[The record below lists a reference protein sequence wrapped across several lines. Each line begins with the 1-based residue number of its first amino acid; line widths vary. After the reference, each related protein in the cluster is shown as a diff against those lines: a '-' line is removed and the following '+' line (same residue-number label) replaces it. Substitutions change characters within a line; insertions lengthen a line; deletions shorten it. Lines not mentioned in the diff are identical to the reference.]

1 MPGIIVRVA
10 HRAQQRLVEWTAS
23 FQIMGYGILL
33 LQNGDTFSNFN
44 YILFRSI
51 AQEDTW
57 GVAMFLIGSARVCGL
72 IINGA
77 RQDIT
82 PWIRAIGAFVGF
94 FVFLILSMS
103 LIAPWLAGNP
113 PAAGLA
119 MFVPAAVAE
128 LAAIYYSVQ
137 DAKAYRDG
145 RRTS

>member
-1 MPGIIVRVA
+1 MAGIAVRIA

-23 FQIMGYGILL
+23 FQIMIYGIIL
-33 LQNGDTFSNFN
+33 LQRGDTYDSYGYSFSS
-44 YILFRSI
+44 L
-51 AQEDTW
+51 AQENTW
-57 GVAMFLIGSARVCGL
+57 GIVLFLIGSARVCGL
-72 IINGA
+72 IVNGA

-94 FVFLILSMS
+94 FVFVSLSMS
-103 LIAPWLAGNP
+103 LVAPWIAGNA
-113 PAAGLA
+113 PAVGLA
-119 MFVPAAVAE
+119 MFIPASVAE